1 MVVSVIIALI
11 LGANIYSVLTTS
23 QTMEELKRNDI
34 ERTKEQ
40 EYIAIMAIVDE
51 NIDKAKVQA
60 DIVKDSAEKD
70 ILKAYPNKDAL
81 KHDLSVI
88 GDYPIYH
95 ILKSNIQGKFLNVK
109 NDNNDMNVWTKLGK
123 VADTSHNCAFELGEV
138 FTIDNEIAKQNNKP
152 LARIAINGFMN
163 QTNKDYSFWM
173 YLPTPDGYY
182 LPVKMDE
189 SELQKLFDKYGA
201 KGFEYVEFLTASY
214 LRQDSDIFGIEDIDQ
229 NGIKTDNDKIVFIQG
244 FNVYDDLK
252 ANHADLLQYYESTIK
267 NTEDKYDTINNN
279 LKGTGILI
287 TIILLLGF
295 IGIARG
301 VSKV

>member
-1 MVVSVIIALI
+1 MKERKYSITIMVVSVIIALI

-95 ILKSNIQGKFLNVK
+95 ILKSNI
-109 NDNNDMNVWTKLGK
+109 LG
-123 VADTSHNCAFELGEV
+123 G
-138 FTIDNEIAKQNNKP
+138 
-152 LARIAINGFMN
+152 AI
-163 QTNKDYSFWM
+163 
-173 YLPTPDGYY
+173 
-182 LPVKMDE
+182 
-189 SELQKLFDKYGA
+189 
-201 KGFEYVEFLTASY
+201 
-214 LRQDSDIFGIEDIDQ
+214 
-229 NGIKTDNDKIVFIQG
+229 
-244 FNVYDDLK
+244 
-252 ANHADLLQYYESTIK
+252 
-267 NTEDKYDTINNN
+267 
-279 LKGTGILI
+279 
-287 TIILLLGF
+287 
-295 IGIARG
+295 
-301 VSKV
+301 